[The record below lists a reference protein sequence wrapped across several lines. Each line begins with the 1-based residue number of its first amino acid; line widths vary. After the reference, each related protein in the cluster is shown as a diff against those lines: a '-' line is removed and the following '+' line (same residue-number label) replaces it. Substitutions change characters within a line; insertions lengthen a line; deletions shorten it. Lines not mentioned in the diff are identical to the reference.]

1 MRKKTIII
9 IAGIGLLAAAL
20 AAFVGLGRGLG
31 QEADTG
37 EYQTV
42 TAERAALNAQVGATG
57 VVRANQTAVLT
68 WATSG
73 QVEAIG
79 AAAGELVEPNRVLAS
94 LAQSS
99 LPQNVILAE
108 ADLVSSQ
115 KALDDL
121 LASQSPQAHALQALE
136 DARTALDNL
145 AVNASLAQAQAQVE
159 LADARDA
166 LEDAEYRWRVQQE
179 GYRASGDTIAA
190 AEANLVLA
198 EQEVEA
204 AQKAFNRVSGRAAD
218 DPVRALALSSLV
230 AAKNQRDAVLRSLNW
245 YTGEPTDIDQAL
257 LDAEVASAQARLA
270 DAEAA
275 WVRVKDGPSEAD
287 IAEAEALLAD
297 AQREWERVKDGPN
310 GEDIAAAEARVAAA
324 QATLDTARVEAPFA
338 GTVTIVENTAGDQ
351 VSPGSV
357 AFRLDDLSRL
367 LIDVD
372 VSEVDINQ
380 IEAGQPVI
388 MTFDAVL
395 GKEYR
400 GEVVEVARVGTDLQG
415 VVNFT
420 VTVELMDPDESVR
433 PGMTAAV
440 NILVSEKE
448 DVLVVPNRAVR
459 LVDGSRVVYILDD
472 SGEPVKVE
480 VILGATADSVSEV
493 VGGELR
499 EGDLVILN
507 PPSELEFGPG
517 SGPPPGFGG
526 S

>member
-324 QATLDTARVEAPFA
+324 QATLDTARVE
-338 GTVTIVENTAGDQ
+338 
-351 VSPGSV
+351 
-357 AFRLDDLSRL
+357 
-367 LIDVD
+367 
-372 VSEVDINQ
+372 
-380 IEAGQPVI
+380 
-388 MTFDAVL
+388 
-395 GKEYR
+395 
-400 GEVVEVARVGTDLQG
+400 
-415 VVNFT
+415 
-420 VTVELMDPDESVR
+420 
-433 PGMTAAV
+433 
-440 NILVSEKE
+440 
-448 DVLVVPNRAVR
+448 
-459 LVDGSRVVYILDD
+459 
-472 SGEPVKVE
+472 
-480 VILGATADSVSEV
+480 
-493 VGGELR
+493 
-499 EGDLVILN
+499 
-507 PPSELEFGPG
+507 
-517 SGPPPGFGG
+517 
-526 S
+526 